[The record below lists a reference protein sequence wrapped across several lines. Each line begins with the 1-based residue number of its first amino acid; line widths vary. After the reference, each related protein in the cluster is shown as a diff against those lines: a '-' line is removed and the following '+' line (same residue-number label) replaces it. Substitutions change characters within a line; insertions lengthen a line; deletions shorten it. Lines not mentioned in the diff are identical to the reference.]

1 MLEIEA
7 KYNLDPVL
15 KIFVTIF
22 KKYSFEDKIKN
33 KLNFLIL
40 NLNLTLFTK
49 KIFIKQNETQT
60 IFGNIK
66 KLRMTPEIP

>member
-7 KYNLDPVL
+7 KYNLVPVL

-49 KIFIKQNETQT
+49 KIFIKQNKTQI